1 MPAKLIRDIA
11 IVGGGPGGLVAAARL
26 AADGF
31 DAVLFEEHPEIGTPV
46 HCTGVL
52 AHEAL
57 AELTLPRA
65 AVLNALSTARFYSPA
80 GLDISYT
87 TPATEA
93 VVIDRLA
100 FDRALAGD
108 AIRAGVD
115 IRRGVRV
122 TGVRVDDEGA
132 AIETD
137 AAGTVRARAVILAC
151 GASYGLQRRFGL
163 GMPAV
168 YLNSAQLEVP
178 ARRTGDVELH
188 FGSTTAP
195 RGFAWAV
202 PVTRPGGHFV
212 RIGLMCE
219 GDATEYFARAVARLA
234 PAWGVPPEAYAQPP
248 RRRLLPLAPIG
259 RTYADRML
267 VVGDAAGLVKPTTGG
282 GIYYS
287 IVSAGI
293 AAEVLGRRLRDDML
307 DAGSL
312 SEYQSRWRAR
322 LMPEFRAQLA
332 MRMLAQRLDD
342 REIDALFELA
352 QTDGVMPIVRRTAR
366 FNRHRELIVAL
377 FRHPPARRILFRRL
391 VG

>member
-1 MPAKLIRDIA
+1 MAAKLTRDIA

-31 DAVLFEEHPEIGTPV
+31 DAVLFEEHPDIGTPV

-52 AHEAL
+52 AHEAM
-57 AELTLPRA
+57 AELTLPRS
-65 AVLNALSTARFYSPA
+65 AVLNTLRTVRFYSPA

-87 TPATEA
+87 TPDTEA
-93 VVIDRLA
+93 IVIDRLA
-100 FDRALAGD
+100 FDRAIAADAVAAGAD
-108 AIRAGVD
+108 VRRGARVTAIRVESDCAEVD
-115 IRRGVRV
+115 IDG
-122 TGVRVDDEGA
+122 GA
-132 AIETD
+132 
-137 AAGTVRARAVILAC
+137 TVRARAVILAC
-151 GASYGLQRRFGL
+151 GASYGFQRRLGL

-168 YLNSAQLEVP
+168 YLNSAQLELP
-178 ARRTGDVELH
+178 ARRGGDVELF

-202 PVTRPGGHFV
+202 PVTRPDGHFV
-212 RIGLMCE
+212 RIGLMCQ
-219 GDATEYFARAVARLA
+219 GDASEHFARAAARLA
-234 PAWGVPPEAYAQPP
+234 PSWGVPPGSYAQAP
-248 RRRLLPLAPIG
+248 RRRLLPLAPIQ
-259 RTYADRML
+259 RTFADRL
-267 VVGDAAGLVKPTTGG
+267 LAVGDAAGLVKPTTGG

-287 IVSAGI
+287 IVSAGL
-293 AAEVLGRRLRDDML
+293 AAEVLGGCLRRGRL
-307 DAGSL
+307 DAASL
-312 SEYQSRWRAR
+312 AEYQTRWRAR